1 MDGAE
6 GVMKQVRRT
15 KTKTDFTLMW
25 NLKNKINK
33 QKETDLQT
41 QRRKMVTAGDQG
53 MWGREKKVKGIKRHK
68 LVGT

>member
-1 MDGAE
+1 
-6 GVMKQVRRT
+6 
-15 KTKTDFTLMW
+15 MW
-25 NLKNKINK
+25 NLKNKIYK

-68 LVGT
+68 LACT